1 MKLGVC
7 TKLERIEI
15 IKNLGFEYI
24 EPKLTD
30 VASMTEEEL
39 SEARKILD
47 HNGMNAETY
56 NLFCPKEL
64 NLSYAADEY
73 EISAYA
79 KCALAN
85 AQKLGGEIIV
95 VGSGKAR
102 NIPEEYSFE
111 EGREKFKRVLSLVA
125 DIAADYNIKVALEP
139 LNTNET
145 NLINTLADAAKICEE
160 VGKSNLG
167 FLADLFHMYRSGE
180 ECSEILK
187 YKDQIIHAHIAKRDE
202 TRGAPSISD
211 RAEDLIEFHAALTK
225 TGYKGRIS
233 LEASSK
239 NDFETSVKNF
249 AELADHLKLR

>member
-7 TKLERIEI
+7 TKLERIDI
-15 IKNLGFEYI
+15 IKNLGFDYI
-24 EPKLTD
+24 EPKLFD
-30 VASMTEEEL
+30 VSNMTEEEL
-39 SEARKILD
+39 SDARKILD
-47 HNGMNAETY
+47 SHGMNAETY
-56 NLFCPKEL
+56 NIFCPKEF
-64 NLSYAADEY
+64 NISYAADEY
-73 EISAYA
+73 EISAYTRR
-79 KCALAN
+79 ALAN

-102 NIPEEYSFE
+102 NIPEEIPFE
-111 EGREKFKRVLSLVA
+111 AGRDKFKRVLSLVA

-139 LNTNET
+139 LNANET
-145 NLINTLADAAKICEE
+145 NLINTLADASKICEE
-160 VGKSNLG
+160 VGKANLG

-187 YKDQIIHAHIAKRDE
+187 YKDQILHAHIAKRDE
-202 TRGAPSISD
+202 TRGAPGISD
-211 RAEDLIEFHAALTK
+211 RAEDLIEFHDALTK
-225 TGYKGRIS
+225 IGYKGRIS